1 MIKLL
6 NRNLK
11 IEDNN
16 LEISAYNEKISFVE
30 ISKIKFIYFRRN
42 RFRYFYCGL
51 LVLLLLFFIDILNKH
66 FEIVVTL
73 IIGAI
78 VIYLS
83 KNVFLEILEKNMLIV
98 KETNKT
104 QIKIIVLKKKKVGA
118 RKVVATIKNF
128 QYENKMKN

>member
-6 NRNLK
+6 NKDLK

-16 LEISAYNEKISFVE
+16 LKISAYYEKTTFVE
-30 ISKIKFIYFRRN
+30 ISNIKFIYFRRN
-42 RFRYFYCGL
+42 RFRYFYCAL
-51 LVLLLLFFIDILNKH
+51 LVLLLLFLIDILNKH

-78 VIYLS
+78 IIYLS
-83 KNVFLEILEKNMLIV
+83 TNVFSEILEKNMLIV

-104 QIKIIVLKKKKVGA
+104 ENRIIVLKKKKVGA
-118 RKVVATIKNF
+118 KKVLATIKNF
-128 QYENKMKN
+128 QYENKIKN

>member
-16 LEISAYNEKISFVE
+16 LKISAYYEKTTFVE
-30 ISKIKFIYFRRN
+30 ISNIKFIYFRRN
-42 RFRYFYCGL
+42 RFRYFYCIL
-51 LVLLLLFFIDILNKH
+51 LVLLLLFLIDILNKH

-78 VIYLS
+78 IIYLS
-83 KNVFLEILEKNMLIV
+83 TNVFSEILEKNMLIV

-104 QIKIIVLKKKKVGA
+104 ENRIIVLKKKKLGA
-118 RKVVATIKNF
+118 KKVVATIKNF

>member
-6 NRNLK
+6 NTDLK

-16 LEISAYNEKISFVE
+16 LKISAYYEKTTFVE
-30 ISKIKFIYFRRN
+30 ISNIKFIYFRRN
-42 RFRYFYCGL
+42 RFRYFYCVL
-51 LVLLLLFFIDILNKH
+51 LVLLLLFLIDILNKH

-78 VIYLS
+78 IIYLS
-83 KNVFLEILEKNMLIV
+83 TNVFSEILEKNMLIV

-104 QIKIIVLKKKKVGA
+104 ENRIIVLKKKKLGA
-118 RKVVATIKNF
+118 KKVVATIKNF

>member
-1 MIKLL
+1 MIKHL

-16 LEISAYNEKISFVE
+16 LKISAYYEKTTFVE
-30 ISKIKFIYFRRN
+30 ISNIKFIYFRRN
-42 RFRYFYCGL
+42 RFRYFYCVL
-51 LVLLLLFFIDILNKH
+51 LVLLLLFLIDILNKH

-78 VIYLS
+78 IIYLS
-83 KNVFLEILEKNMLIV
+83 TNVFSEILEKNMLIV

-104 QIKIIVLKKKKVGA
+104 ENRIIVLKKKKLGA
-118 RKVVATIKNF
+118 KKVVATIKNF

>member
-16 LEISAYNEKISFVE
+16 LKISAYYEKTTFVE
-30 ISKIKFIYFRRN
+30 ISNIKFIYFRRN
-42 RFRYFYCGL
+42 RFRYFYCVL
-51 LVLLLLFFIDILNKH
+51 LVLLLLFLIDILNKH

-78 VIYLS
+78 IIYLS
-83 KNVFLEILEKNMLIV
+83 TNVFSEILEKNMLIV

-104 QIKIIVLKKKKVGA
+104 ENRIIVLKKKKLGA
-118 RKVVATIKNF
+118 KKVVATIKNF

>member
-6 NRNLK
+6 NTDLK

-16 LEISAYNEKISFVE
+16 LKISAYYEKTTFVE
-30 ISKIKFIYFRRN
+30 ISNIKFIYFRRN
-42 RFRYFYCGL
+42 RFRYFYCAL
-51 LVLLLLFFIDILNKH
+51 LVLILLFLIDILNKH

-78 VIYLS
+78 IIYLS
-83 KNVFLEILEKNMLIV
+83 TNVFSEILEKNMLIV

-104 QIKIIVLKKKKVGA
+104 ENRIIVLKKKKVGA
-118 RKVVATIKNF
+118 KKVLATIKNF
-128 QYENKMKN
+128 QYENKTKN

>member
-6 NRNLK
+6 NTDLK

-16 LEISAYNEKISFVE
+16 LKISAYYEKTTFVE
-30 ISKIKFIYFRRN
+30 ISNIKFIYFRRN
-42 RFRYFYCGL
+42 RFRYLHCAILTL
-51 LVLLLLFFIDILNKH
+51 LILFLIDILNNH

-78 VIYLS
+78 IIYLS
-83 KNVFLEILEKNMLIV
+83 TNVFSEILEKNMLIV

-104 QIKIIVLKKKKVGA
+104 ENRIIVLKKKKVGA
-118 RKVVATIKNF
+118 KKVLATIKNF
-128 QYENKMKN
+128 QYENKIKN

>member
-16 LEISAYNEKISFVE
+16 LKISAYYEKTTFVE
-30 ISKIKFIYFRRN
+30 ISNIKFIYFRRN
-42 RFRYFYCGL
+42 RFRYFYCVL
-51 LVLLLLFFIDILNKH
+51 LVLLLLFLIDILNKH

-78 VIYLS
+78 IIYLS
-83 KNVFLEILEKNMLIV
+83 TNVFSEILEKNMLIV

-104 QIKIIVLKKKKVGA
+104 ENRIIVLGA
-118 RKVVATIKNF
+118 KKVVATIKNF